1 MELYWRCRG
10 VVGVFYILVIVTK
23 TLLLGVDTPGY
34 ASVMSA
40 VLFFGGMQMLS
51 IGVLGEY
58 VGRLFLEAKKRPLYI
73 VAEQNTFAEN
83 VSTTTSA
90 ELSAQEGKDV

>member
-1 MELYWRCRG
+1 
-10 VVGVFYILVIVTK
+10 
-23 TLLLGVDTPGY
+23 
-34 ASVMSA
+34 MSA

-73 VAEQNTFAEN
+73 VAEHNTFAEN

-90 ELSAQEGKDV
+90 ELSAQEGKDI